1 MATASS
7 FNMAVGSLRGQS
19 NAGAMLEKA
28 KKDRLAMLEAQA
40 PDFKDKSSTDMAS
53 IGGVAGALKV
63 GDGVKKV
70 MDKVSKVKASVQK
83 IGQTA
88 SNIGK
93 GVNDVV
99 DDAKSL
105 SSRNDAVGTMGDRF
119 TRVLGKDYTAL
130 GGGGAKPPTKMN
142 VSSMIDGSANNQMDK
157 LTSALGSKADG
168 VISDAKGA
176 LRSTATNLHSA
187 VMGAGGDEAMNA
199 ITKGVGVA
207 SKAMETGASVLDA
220 MGPIGDVLGIGLSIF
235 GGIEAHHEKMKE
247 QESVDTAKQEVAKPV
262 SAPSAPTTN
271 VSLDT
276 SKATQMSV
284 ASHY

>member
-19 NAGAMLEKA
+19 NAGAVLEKA
-28 KKDRLAMLEAQA
+28 KKDRLAMLQAQA
-40 PDFKDKSSTDMAS
+40 PDFKDKSASDMAG

-70 MDKVSKVKASVQK
+70 MDKVSKVKSAVQK
-83 IGQTA
+83 LGGGTT
-88 SNIGK
+88 S

-105 SSRNDAVGTMGDRF
+105 SARNDAVGTMGDRF
-119 TRVLGKDYTAL
+119 ARVLGKDYTAL
-130 GGGGAKPPTKMN
+130 AGGGGAKPPTKMN

-247 QESVDTAKQEVAKPV
+247 QESVDTAKQEVAKPI

-276 SKATQMSV
+276 SKGTPMSV

>member
-19 NAGAMLEKA
+19 NAGAVLEKA
-28 KKDRLAMLEAQA
+28 KKDRLAMLQAQA

-70 MDKVSKVKASVQK
+70 MDKVSKVKSAVQK
-83 IGQTA
+83 LGGGTT
-88 SNIGK
+88 S

-99 DDAKSL
+99 DDVKSL
-105 SSRNDAVGTMGDRF
+105 SARSDVGTMGDRF
-119 TRVLGKDYTAL
+119 SRVLGKDYTPL
-130 GGGGAKPPTKMN
+130 GGGGGAKPPTKMN

-187 VMGAGGDEAMNA
+187 VMGAGGEDAMNA

-247 QESVDTAKQEVAKPV
+247 QESVDTAKQEVAKPI

-276 SKATQMSV
+276 SKGTPMSV

>member
-1 MATASS
+1 MATANS

-19 NAGAMLEKA
+19 NAGAVLEKA
-28 KKDRLAMLEAQA
+28 KKDRLAMLQAQA

-70 MDKVSKVKASVQK
+70 MDKVSKVKSAVQK

-88 SNIGK
+88 S

-105 SSRNDAVGTMGDRF
+105 SARSDVGTMGDRF
-119 TRVLGKDYTAL
+119 SRVLGKDYGSL

-142 VSSMIDGSANNQMDK
+142 VSSMVDGSANNQMDK

-235 GGIEAHHEKMKE
+235 GGIEAHHEKKME
-247 QESVDTAKQEVAKPV
+247 QDSVDTAKQEVAKPI

-276 SKATQMSV
+276 SKATPMSV